1 MMLTAG
7 LATVDAL
14 TIQTGLRMTNPANT
28 IADAVA
34 LNRSIENLKQKQ
46 SLSQS
51 FLEHYQSISLR
62 LVYSLLITVRL

>member
-1 MMLTAG
+1 MLTAG